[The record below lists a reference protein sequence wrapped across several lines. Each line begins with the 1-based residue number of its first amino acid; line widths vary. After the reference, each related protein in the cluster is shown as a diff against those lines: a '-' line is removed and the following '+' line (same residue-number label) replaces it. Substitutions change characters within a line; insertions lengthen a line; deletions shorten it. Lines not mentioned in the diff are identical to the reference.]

1 MQIQM
6 NIVMYAS
13 HLKKTGRMVSRFSCY
28 LCAVSG
34 GRPWRFLRAVK
45 YQGSSRARKKPS
57 LCRCCEWNK
66 WKWMLHG
73 SASACHDVLSLLFL
87 PQQISFLDH
96 FTLKPHFQNHCT
108 WDTHKKKNQHPMVPW
123 IPMAIHSTNKKS
135 RGDHLDEG
143 EDPPWRWSQ
152 KIQWENILQTSSI
165 RWRCRIFSCD
175 CKLWLRNLVSLRVL
189 WHGE

>member
-108 WDTHKKKNQHPMVPW
+108 WDIHKKKINIPW
-123 IPMAIHSTNKKS
+123 SHGFPWQSTAQTRNPGVIILTKVKTLREDDHKKYN
-135 RGDHLDEG
+135 E
-143 EDPPWRWSQ
+143 
-152 KIQWENILQTSSI
+152 KTY
-165 RWRCRIFSCD
+165 
-175 CKLWLRNLVSLRVL
+175 CKQAA
-189 WHGE
+189 